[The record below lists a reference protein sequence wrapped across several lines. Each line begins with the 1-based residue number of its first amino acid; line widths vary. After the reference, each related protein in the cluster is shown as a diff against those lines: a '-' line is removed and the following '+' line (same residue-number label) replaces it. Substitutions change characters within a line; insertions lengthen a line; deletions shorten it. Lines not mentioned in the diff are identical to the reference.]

1 MSVLIALR
9 FSFFYLADVVSCK
22 KLDSS
27 FVVTLTDSNFQ
38 DETSS
43 GEPWLIEF
51 TAPWCHHCKKLIPS
65 FEKAAAASSKA
76 GREIKFGKVDCDENV
91 KLKDLFFIKS
101 FPKILFFMR
110 SEATG
115 KAIVS
120 LKTSFEYEGARSS
133 EALVHLTEKLDSPK
147 IARLSPVSSGFD
159 LIQWTREHGS
169 YGGIIYVLVDPI
181 HNSDGILNRA
191 FTTVSKGLF
200 DSLTFATID
209 ELSSTLPKEYIAAI
223 DSTKPPYIVR
233 ILAGDPSSTV
243 AFTSSDLSI
252 KPFEAKKSSRS
263 TETFSPGEKA
273 LWSWVL
279 HYRYETIIRINP
291 DNFPQSANNPE
302 GRYLAIIC
310 HNVSETES
318 SVDERGLPTLTSS
331 YLRAIRHLATP
342 TSSTLQARVRDRFLF
357 ATLECETF
365 ASFLEQFKVNSC
377 PRLFVLDAPNKA
389 FWEDAT
395 VVEETD
401 METFLT
407 DIVDGKAPM
416 QRQGAL
422 SGAQKILNVIGLGGA
437 WGLYLVVGFFSVILL
452 YIVWVLV
459 IKEALGYNIPKASS
473 LEAKSD
479 QTSDP
484 AETSNSSSAENIGD
498 ESQAKE
504 SGDGIRRRG

>member
-1 MSVLIALR
+1 MSLLFALC
-9 FSFFYLADVVSCK
+9 FSFYYVAVDCK
-22 KLDSS
+22 KSDS
-27 FVVTLTDSNFQ
+27 FVTVLSDSNFQ
-38 DETSS
+38 DETST

-65 FEKAAAASSKA
+65 FEKAAAASRKA
-76 GREIKFGKVDCDENV
+76 GREIKFGKVDCDENG
-91 KLKDLFFIKS
+91 KLKELFAVKS
-101 FPKILFFMR
+101 FPKILFFLR
-110 SEATG
+110 SETTG
-115 KAIVS
+115 KAVVS
-120 LKTSFEYEGARSS
+120 LKTSFEYEGSRSS
-133 EALVHLTEKLDSPK
+133 EALVLLTEKLDSPK
-147 IARLSPVSSGFD
+147 IAKLSPVTSGFD
-159 LIQWTREHGS
+159 LIKWSLDHGS

-181 HNSDGILNRA
+181 HSADGILNRA
-191 FTTVSKGLF
+191 FTSVSKGLF

-209 ELSSTLPKEYIAAI
+209 ELSTTLPKEYTAAI
-223 DSTKPPYIVR
+223 GSPKPPYVAR

-243 AFTSSDLSI
+243 IFTSSDLSM
-252 KPFEAKKSSRS
+252 KPFAESKKSSRS
-263 TETFSPGEKA
+263 TESLTAGEKA

-302 GRYLAIIC
+302 GRYLAILC
-310 HNVSETES
+310 HNVSESES
-318 SVDERGLPTLTSS
+318 TVDERGLPTLTSS
-331 YLRAIRHLATP
+331 YLRAVRHLATP
-342 TSSTLQARVRDRFLF
+342 TTSTLQSRVRDRFLF

-365 ASFLEQFKVNSC
+365 ASFLEQFKINSC

-437 WGLYLVVGFFSVILL
+437 WGLYLVIGVASALLL
-452 YIVWVLV
+452 YIVWILV
-459 IKEALGYNIPKASS
+459 IKEALGYNSSAPKAPI

-479 QTSDP
+479 TSDP
-484 AETSNSSSAENIGD
+484 AETSNASSSENVADG
-498 ESQAKE
+498 S
-504 SGDGIRRRG
+504 SNGDGIRRRG